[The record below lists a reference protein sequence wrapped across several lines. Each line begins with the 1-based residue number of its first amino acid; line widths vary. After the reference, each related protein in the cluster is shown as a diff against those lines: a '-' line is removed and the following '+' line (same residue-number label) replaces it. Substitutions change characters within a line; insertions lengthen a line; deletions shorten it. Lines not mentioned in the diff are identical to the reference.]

1 MHDDKFLTLPVC
13 EDGGRALGV
22 VGVMEIISACGGSE
36 GWKSVFQHSLD
47 VGGDDDGSVYSP
59 PSVDGS
65 VKSASTAGSKKR
77 QKKDEKTV
85 ASLRPAK
92 PVLSTTNETI
102 LSVTQTLQRKRVSA
116 SLIVGSDNR
125 LAGIL
130 TDTGEQKLSWGNEC
144 STCSSAR
151 KTHLFVSLVLTV

>member
-13 EDGGRALGV
+13 EEDGRALGV
-22 VGVMEIISACGGSE
+22 VGVMDVISACGGSE
-36 GWKSVFQHSLD
+36 GWKSVFQHSMD
-47 VGGDDDGSVYSP
+47 VGGDDDRSVFSA

-77 QKKDEKTV
+77 QKKEEKTV

-102 LSVTQTLQRKRVSA
+102 LSVTQALQRKRASA
-116 SLIVGSDNR
+116 SLIISSDNR

-130 TDTGEQKLSWGNEC
+130 TDTGEQNAMSNSTTSTVLISRLTCLFLLS
-144 STCSSAR
+144 
-151 KTHLFVSLVLTV
+151 